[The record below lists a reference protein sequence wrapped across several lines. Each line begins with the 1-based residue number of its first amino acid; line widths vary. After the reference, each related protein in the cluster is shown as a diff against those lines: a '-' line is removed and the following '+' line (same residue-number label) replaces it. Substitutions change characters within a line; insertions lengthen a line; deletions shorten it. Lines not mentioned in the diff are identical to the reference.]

1 MFDSRLSRWIRSYLT
16 RPLEE
21 SGDRSQLLL
30 GRLACWQVRPIETV
44 SSLEQVEFK
53 VFSQWGED
61 GIIDWLV
68 ERAEIPAHLH
78 TFVEFGVESY
88 VEANTRFLLQ
98 NRNWRGLV
106 MDGSANL
113 VEQLKRNQRLFWAHD
128 LSAKAAF
135 ITRENINDLIV
146 EGGLSGEIGLL
157 SIDIDGNDY
166 WVWES
171 ISAVR
176 PVLCICEY
184 NAVFGDMWPISIP
197 YERNFVRTRPEYR
210 NLYFGASIT
219 ALRLLG
225 KRKGYTFLGTN
236 SAGVNAFFVR
246 DDYAR
251 RFESAIAN
259 AAVFPSK
266 LRESMEESRRL
277 SFRRGS
283 ARADL
288 MEHLPVVNTETQER
302 HTLRDLKPLYSD
314 EWMQILELPRLAKP
328 AELISNANRD
338 LA

>member
-1 MFDSRLSRWIRSYLT
+1 
-16 RPLEE
+16 
-21 SGDRSQLLL
+21 
-30 GRLACWQVRPIETV
+30 VRALETV

-106 MDGSANL
+106 MDGSVNL
-113 VEQLKRNQRLFWAHD
+113 IEQLKRNQRLFWAHD
-128 LSAKAAF
+128 LSAKAVF
-135 ITRENINDLIV
+135 ITRENINELLV
-146 EGGLSGEIGLL
+146 EGGFSGEIGLL

-184 NAVFGDMWPISIP
+184 NAVFGDMWPLSIP
-197 YERNFVRTRPEYR
+197 YDRNFVRTRPEYR

-219 ALRLLG
+219 ALRRLA

-246 DDYAR
+246 DDYAA
-251 RFESAIAN
+251 RFEAAIAN
-259 AAVFPSK
+259 TALFPSK
-266 LRESMEESRRL
+266 LRESMSESRRL
-277 SFRRGS
+277 SFQRGS

-288 MEHLPVVNTETQER
+288 IERLPVVNTETQEQ
-302 HTLRDLKPLYSD
+302 HILRDLKPLYSD
-314 EWMQILELPRLAKP
+314 EWMQIIELPRLVKP
-328 AELISNANRD
+328 AELLSNANSD

>member
-1 MFDSRLSRWIRSYLT
+1 MFDSRLSRRIRSYLT
-16 RPLEE
+16 GPLEE
-21 SGDRSQLLL
+21 SGNRSRLLL
-30 GRLACWQVRPIETV
+30 GRLACWQVRGMETV

-68 ERAEIPAHLH
+68 ERAEIPAHLR

-88 VEANTRFLLQ
+88 AEANTRFLLQ

-106 MDGSANL
+106 MDGSVKL
-113 VEQLKRNQRLFWAHD
+113 IQQLKGNRQLFWAHD

-135 ITRENINDLIV
+135 ITRENINELLV
-146 EGGLSGEIGLL
+146 EGGFSGEIGLL
-157 SIDIDGNDY
+157 SIDVDGNDY

-171 ISAVR
+171 ISAVQ

-197 YERNFVRTRPEYR
+197 YERNFVRTRPDYG
-210 NLYFGASIT
+210 NLYFGASIA
-219 ALRLLG
+219 ALRLLA
-225 KRKGYTFLGTN
+225 KHKGYTLLGTN

-246 DDYAR
+246 DDYAA
-251 RFESAIAN
+251 RFESRIASTSI
-259 AAVFPSK
+259 FPSRF
-266 LRESMEESRRL
+266 RESMDDSRHL

-283 ARADL
+283 ARAEVI
-288 MEHLPVVNTETQER
+288 EHLPVVNVETRER

-314 EWMQILELPRLAKP
+314 EWMQILELPQCTKAT
-328 AELISNANRD
+328 ELISNANRD